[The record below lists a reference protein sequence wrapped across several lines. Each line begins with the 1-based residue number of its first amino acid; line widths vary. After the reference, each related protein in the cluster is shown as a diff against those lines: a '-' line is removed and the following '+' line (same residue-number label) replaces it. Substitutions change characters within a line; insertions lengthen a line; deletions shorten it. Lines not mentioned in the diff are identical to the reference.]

1 MTAPA
6 VATPVILAEAGQPEC
21 GDRSQGDHAR
31 CARPSG
37 HKGGHVDRRLQR
49 YWQAEELASVTR

>member
-6 VATPVILAEAGQPEC
+6 VTAPLVLAEVGEPEC
-21 GDRSQGDHAR
+21 RDVSQGDHVR
-31 CARPSG
+31 CARPPG

-49 YWQAEELASVTR
+49 YWQAEGPASVTR

>member
-6 VATPVILAEAGQPEC
+6 ATAPPVLAEPGDPEC
-21 GDRSQGDHAR
+21 RDVSQGDHVR
-31 CARPSG
+31 YARPSG

-49 YWQAEELASVTR
+49 YWQAEEPASVTR